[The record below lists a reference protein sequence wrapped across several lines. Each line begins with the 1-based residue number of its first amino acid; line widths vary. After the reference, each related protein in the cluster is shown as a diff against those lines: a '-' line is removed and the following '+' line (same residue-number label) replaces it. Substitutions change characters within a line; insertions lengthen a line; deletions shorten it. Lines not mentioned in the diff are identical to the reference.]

1 MPAKEERNMTNPR
14 SIALYGVLLLMVTS
28 CVSVPLAPVEEDATA
43 KQFSPAQGK
52 CLVYLVRPAKGV
64 GMGITIT
71 PVVDRQMVGALKA
84 ETYAVVEVSPGKH
97 VVALGGSGME
107 TSAAVTIE
115 AEAGQ
120 VYFVQVYPKMGMFA
134 ARSGVEQMSEEEGK
148 KLVQES
154 KLIKGF

>member
-1 MPAKEERNMTNPR
+1 MYNLR
-14 SIALYGVLLLMVTS
+14 SIVLYGVLLLMVTS
-28 CVSVPLAPVEEDATA
+28 CVSVPLAPVEEDTTA

-52 CLVYLVRPAKGV
+52 CLVYVVRPSKVTG
-64 GMGITIT
+64 GGITIT
-71 PVVDRQMVGALKA
+71 PVVDKQMVGALKA

-115 AEAGQ
+115 AEAGN

-134 ARSGVEQMSEEEGK
+134 ARAGVEQISEEEGK
-148 KLVQES
+148 KLVQQS